1 MGPGYRHVACC
12 VEGSL
17 AHKAVVAAGMRM
29 LADKD
34 ATLTLLHVV
43 TQPIAMMATP
53 APDISGLF
61 DSAEHWLKD
70 TVNETQA
77 ALHAAGSTSKV
88 DGVLLEGHPGISVVS
103 WARDPTSTWSWPPR
117 TGATST
123 ARSWGRSRPMSR
135 TTPRATSILYAR
147 RWPPT
152 TTPCRHVVQA
162 HRRPVRPSW
171 TRSRDHAH
179 RG

>member
-17 AHKAVVAAGMRM
+17 AHKAVIAAGMRM
-29 LADKD
+29 LADED

-61 DSAEHWLKD
+61 ESAEHWLKD
-70 TVNETQA
+70 VVNETQA
-77 ALHAAGSTSKV
+77 ALRAAGSKATV

-103 WARDPTSTWSWPPR
+103 WTKDADVDLVVAASHRGHFDRALLGSF
-117 TGATST
+117 ATYVAYHS
-123 ARSWGRSRPMSR
+123 
-135 TTPRATSILYAR
+135 
-147 RWPPT
+147 
-152 TTPCRHVVQA
+152 PCDVHL
-162 HRRPVRPSW
+162 VRPEMVANEGD
-171 TRSRDHAH
+171 TA
-179 RG
+179 

>member
-29 LADKD
+29 LADTD

-103 WARDPTSTWSWPPR
+103 WARDSNVDLVVAASHR
-117 TGATST
+117 GHFDRALLGSFATYVAYHS
-123 ARSWGRSRPMSR
+123 
-135 TTPRATSILYAR
+135 
-147 RWPPT
+147 
-152 TTPCRHVVQA
+152 PCDVHL
-162 HRRPVRPSW
+162 VRPEMAA
-171 TRSRDHAH
+171 DDDAV
-179 RG
+179 

>member
-1 MGPGYRHVACC
+1 
-12 VEGSL
+12 
-17 AHKAVVAAGMRM
+17 MRM

-70 TVNETQA
+70 IVNETQA

-103 WARDPTSTWSWPPR
+103 WARDSDVDLVVAASHRGHFDRALLGSFATYVAYHSPVRRPSCAPGDGRRRRRRVGTSPRGVGAPVPAAGRVPVITRTAGRGCPRCR
-117 TGATST
+117 TG
-123 ARSWGRSRPMSR
+123 
-135 TTPRATSILYAR
+135 
-147 RWPPT
+147 
-152 TTPCRHVVQA
+152 
-162 HRRPVRPSW
+162 PVLADFRL
-171 TRSRDHAH
+171 
-179 RG
+179 